1 MRGSQATTSC
11 HLRPT
16 SFPWHRIPPLMTKS
30 LVACV
35 EDLFFRS
42 KIDATA
48 RHLNV
53 PVRFVDVKDL
63 PEGSSGQETA
73 AVLIELSPNGAPLE
87 AVKRI
92 RANRETRELPIIGF
106 LSHVDRELAEKAT
119 TSGVTQVMPRS
130 QFSETLPDL
139 LMDLLAPGTK
149 REIQEEP
156 ELPDE

>member
-1 MRGSQATTSC
+1 
-11 HLRPT
+11 
-16 SFPWHRIPPLMTKS
+16 MTKS

-53 PVRFVDVKDL
+53 LVRFVDGRGL
-63 PEGSSGQETA
+63 PGASREKGTA
-73 AVLIELSPNGAPLE
+73 AALVELSASDCLDAVRKIRENE
-87 AVKRI
+87 A
-92 RANRETRELPIIGF
+92 TRELPVIGF
-106 LSHVDRELAEKAT
+106 LSHVDRELAQKAE
-119 TSGVTQVMPRS
+119 SAGVTRGMPRS

-139 LMDLLAPGTK
+139 VMDLLAPGTK

>member
-1 MRGSQATTSC
+1 
-11 HLRPT
+11 
-16 SFPWHRIPPLMTKS
+16 MTKTLLAS
-30 LVACV
+30 V

-42 KIDATA
+42 KIETTA

-53 PVRFVDVKDL
+53 PVRFVGASELARVCGDGKA
-63 PEGSSGQETA
+63 G
-73 AVLIELSPNGAPLE
+73 AVLMELSGGPDALS
-87 AVKRI
+87 AV
-92 RANRETRELPIIGF
+92 RALRKTKACEGLPVIGF
-106 LSHVDRELAEKAT
+106 LSHVDRQLAEEAQAA
-119 TSGVTQVMPRS
+119 GVTQVMPRS

>member
-1 MRGSQATTSC
+1 
-11 HLRPT
+11 
-16 SFPWHRIPPLMTKS
+16 MTKS

-53 PVRFVDVKDL
+53 PVRFVDGRGL
-63 PEGSSGQETA
+63 PGASREKGTA
-73 AVLIELSPNGAPLE
+73 AALVELSASDCLDAVRKIRENE
-87 AVKRI
+87 A
-92 RANRETRELPIIGF
+92 TRELPVIGF
-106 LSHVDRELAEKAT
+106 LSHIDRDLAQKAE
-119 TSGVTQVMPRS
+119 SAGVTRVMPRS

-139 LMDLLAPGTK
+139 MMDLLAPGTR
-149 REIQEEP
+149 REMQEEP